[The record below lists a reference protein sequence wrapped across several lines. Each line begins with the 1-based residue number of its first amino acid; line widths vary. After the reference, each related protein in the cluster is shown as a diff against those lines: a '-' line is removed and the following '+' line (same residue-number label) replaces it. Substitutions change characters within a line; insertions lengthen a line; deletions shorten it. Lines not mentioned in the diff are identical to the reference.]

1 MMTAPHQSPLLVDS
15 KSPERDTRDLQ
26 CPPHKRSHLSP
37 TLALLVALLLIILSA
52 CSQSTTTTDP
62 YGGAQNHLHDLLA
75 LSGVPHTIL
84 VASHYGLY
92 HSSDDGHHW
101 TTVAGIP
108 GQQADGLMLYKL
120 AQSPINPQR
129 VYMLATKRQVTQK
142 GIPGLYTSADAGR
155 TWQLAA
161 PLTAFSTQSV
171 YTIGAGSA
179 SPDQIYVI
187 QPGLAEHGLSVSA
200 DAGRTWQSLPAMPT
214 SAPTGVMGDPIHA
227 GRLYLW
233 SKASGFFSSDD
244 SGQHW
249 SAASGIQGGIF
260 SVSAAGST
268 IYASGD
274 SGLFV
279 SRDSGGHFTLAN
291 SDNTYSTVV
300 ACQSDPAHAYAL
312 VGTTVYTTT
321 DTGNTWHATST
332 TAQHPGN
339 LTVDPASP
347 GHAYVG
353 FSYPVGIVT
362 TTDGGASW
370 QTLLP

>member
-1 MMTAPHQSPLLVDS
+1 MTASHQSLQLDAANS
-15 KSPERDTRDLQ
+15 REHDLRDLRQ
-26 CPPHKRSHLSP
+26 ECHTRIRLTPA
-37 TLALLVALLLIILSA
+37 LALLVALLLAILSA
-52 CSQSTTTTDP
+52 CSQSSTPADTF
-62 YGGAQNHLHDLLA
+62 GGPQNHLHDILA
-75 LSGVPHTIL
+75 LDGVPHTIL

-92 HSSDDGHHW
+92 HSSDDGQRW
-101 TTVAGIP
+101 TTVAGTP

-120 AQSPINPQR
+120 AQSPVNPQR

-179 SPDQIYVI
+179 SPDQIYAI
-187 QPGLAEHGLSVSA
+187 LPGLAEHGLSVSA

-214 SAPTGVMGDPIHA
+214 SAPTGVMGDPAHA
-227 GRLYLW
+227 GRLFLW
-233 SKASGFFSSDD
+233 SKANGFFSSAD

-260 SVSAAGST
+260 SVSAAGAT

-279 SRDSGGHFTLAN
+279 SRDSGAHFTLAN
-291 SDNTYSTVV
+291 SENTYSTVV

-312 VGTTVYTTT
+312 VGVSVYTTT
-321 DTGNTWHATST
+321 DTGHTWHVTST
-332 TAQHPGN
+332 TSQHPGN
-339 LTVDPASP
+339 LTVDPSS
-347 GHAYVG
+347 GSHAYVG
-353 FSYPVGIVT
+353 FSYPVGIVAS
-362 TTDGGASW
+362 TDGGASW
-370 QTLLP
+370 KTLLP